1 MTLLLSGAALAAPND
16 PLVSIDAKRS
26 AKMTFD
32 DKFGTGRGGGPGGG
46 PSAVGF
52 GTDQWRCDHCRKL
65 LGKTKG
71 SQIHILRKPAE
82 FFASFPVT
90 AKCPGCGRLNTKE
103 NC

>member
-1 MTLLLSGAALAAPND
+1 MAFN
-16 PLVSIDAKRS
+16 
-26 AKMTFD
+26 
-32 DKFGTGRGGGPGGG
+32 DKFGTGRGGGQGSG
-46 PSAVGF
+46 PSAVGL
-52 GTDQWRCDHCRKL
+52 GPDHEWRCDHCRKL

>member
-1 MTLLLSGAALAAPND
+1 MGFN
-16 PLVSIDAKRS
+16 
-26 AKMTFD
+26 
-32 DKFGTGRGGGPGGG
+32 DKFGAGRGGGQGSG
-46 PSAVGF
+46 PTSVGL
-52 GTDQWRCDHCRKL
+52 GSDHEWRCDHCGKL

-103 NC
+103 NG